1 MPLGVARRA
10 CTRSQTD
17 CGALA
22 LLVSDEQV
30 AFLRERQSSRRIVQ
44 LSLNAEGSLGHY
56 SRLRAICGIQRIAQ
70 TAQYLV
76 RTVGA
81 RDVKEIG
88 RLIRIT
94 TPALLC
100 DNCHSICKNMRSGQ
114 RR

>member
-1 MPLGVARRA
+1 MVADVEGHLPRGLDIARRA
-10 CTRSQTD
+10 LTISQTD
-17 CGALA
+17 GGAIA
-22 LLVSDEQV
+22 LFVCDDQV

-56 SRLRAICGIQRIAQ
+56 SRLCAICGIQRIVQ

-88 RLIRIT
+88 PLIRIT
-94 TPALLC
+94 TPALL
-100 DNCHSICKNMRSGQ
+100 
-114 RR
+114 